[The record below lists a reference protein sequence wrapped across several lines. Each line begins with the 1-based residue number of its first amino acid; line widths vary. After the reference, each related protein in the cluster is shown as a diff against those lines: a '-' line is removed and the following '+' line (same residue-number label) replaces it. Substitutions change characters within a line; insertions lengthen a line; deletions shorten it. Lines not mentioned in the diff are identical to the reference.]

1 MKVKSAKFIKSAG
14 RPDQYPDPGL
24 PEIAFAGR
32 SNVGKSS
39 LINSLTG
46 RKGLVKVSGTPGKT
60 RTLNFFLINERLVFT
75 DMPGYGF
82 ARVPLSEKKK
92 WGKMV
97 EAYLGKRKQLRAVVS
112 ILDCRRTPNDDDRM
126 LLDWL
131 RHNKIPVIIV
141 FTKIDKV
148 PKTRR
153 PGKIKKALEAI
164 SEFIDEGA
172 GPVLYSSLT
181 GEGKRELWA
190 VIRAAAEKP

>member
-1 MKVKSAKFIKSAG
+1 MKVSSAKFIKSAVK
-14 RPDQYPDPGL
+14 PEQYPDKNL

-46 RKGLVKVSGTPGKT
+46 RKGLAQISKTPGKT
-60 RTLNFFLINERLVFT
+60 RLLNFFILNDKLVFT

-82 ARVPLSEKKK
+82 ANVPVSEKSK

-97 EAYLGKRKQLRAVVS
+97 ETYLEERKQLKAVVLL
-112 ILDCRRTPNDDDRM
+112 LDSRRAPNEDDRL

-131 RHNKIPVIIV
+131 AHAEVPAILV
-141 FTKIDKV
+141 FTKIDKI

-153 PGKIKKALEAI
+153 AGHIKSALSAI
-164 SEFIDEGA
+164 SEFIEEDTR
-172 GPVLYSSLT
+172 PVLYSSLT

-190 VIRAAAEKP
+190 VIRHVTVG